1 MTEVPRVSY
10 DDLDV
15 DQDRIVTWND
25 APFTGIAIEDY
36 DESKARSETAYVG
49 GIRHGES
56 TTWDASGRLTE
67 RATFWRGARHGDTST
82 FDADGRRAVDETY
95 EFGVLTRRRRWT
107 ASGALA
113 TEWTIGPTD
122 DLYRIL
128 QLSREKYGDAAH

>member
-1 MTEVPRVSY
+1 MTEVPRVSC

-15 DQDRIVTWND
+15 DQDRIVTWNR
-25 APFTGIAIEDY
+25 APFTGIAIEEY
-36 DESKARSETAYVG
+36 DDSKARTETAYVG

-56 TTWDASGRLTE
+56 REWDPSGILRE

-82 FDADGRRAVDETY
+82 FDADGRPAADETY

-107 ASGALA
+107 ASGTLA
-113 TEWTIGPTD
+113 KEWTIGPTD

-128 QLSREKYGDAAH
+128 QLSRAKYGDAAQ